1 MTPIDNQ
8 SQAKPSI
15 ALIGLRGSGKT
26 VVGRELATLI
36 GGGHVD
42 TDDVIADRAGRSIA
56 DMFESEGE
64 AGFRGLEREAV
75 AQVVQSPPAVISVG
89 GGAILDEEN
98 VKLLHSVATVVWLT
112 APVDVLWQRIADD
125 PSTASSRPA
134 LTDRTGIEELRD
146 LLSERTPHYQ
156 RVADITIDT
165 AGKQPREIAA
175 AIAGRLHFA
184 AS

>member
-1 MTPIDNQ
+1 MTPVDDQ
-8 SQAKPSI
+8 PQAKPCVV
-15 ALIGLRGSGKT
+15 LIGLRGSGKT

-56 DMFESEGE
+56 DVFETEGE

-75 AQVVQSPPAVISVG
+75 VQAVQSLPAVISVG

-98 VKLLHSVATVVWLT
+98 VRRLRDVATIVWLK

-125 PSTASSRPA
+125 PSTASYRPA
-134 LTDRTGIEELRD
+134 LTDRTGIEELRH
-146 LLSERTPHYQ
+146 LLSERTPYYQ
-156 RVADITIDT
+156 HAADLTVDT
-165 AGKQPREIAA
+165 TGKEPR
-175 AIAGRLHFA
+175 AIATQIARQLRTRP
-184 AS
+184 

>member
-1 MTPIDNQ
+1 MTPVDNQ
-8 SQAKPSI
+8 PQAKSCVV
-15 ALIGLRGSGKT
+15 LIGLRGSGKT

-36 GGGHVD
+36 GGGYVD

-56 DMFESEGE
+56 DVFETEGE

-75 AQVVQSPPAVISVG
+75 AQVVQSLPAVISVG

-98 VKLLHSVATVVWLT
+98 LRLLHDVATIVWLT
-112 APVDVLWQRIADD
+112 APADILWQRIADD

-134 LTDRTGIEELRD
+134 LTDRTGIDELRD
-146 LLSERTPHYQ
+146 LLSKRTPYYQ
-156 RVADITIDT
+156 RAADLTVDT
-165 AGKQPREIAA
+165 AGKQPREIAV
-175 AIAGRLHFA
+175 AIAERLHLA